1 VLFVCLRGGSGSW
14 TRPEPPIRFLPIVH
28 RPTMIAEDYDLPIG
42 SPGRYSSIRGI
53 KGSEPCLISYHWK
66 FDKADNYGL
75 RQVYYGHIIS
85 HKNGQVS
92 IVRPSPKWSKL
103 LSKDVMHGWEDA
115 TTRYTMSSNYILRSY
130 DYNMPKSKLRDLRKA
145 VNPSV
150 QHHLPVPQSQEP
162 ITWMTT
168 ASCLNIRDTVRT
180 HTSYSRIYGAVLF
193 FIVGMYTA
201 GCNVSAMPVF
211 LLPCVLVIA
220 MLLRVQRQCV
230 YICNDD
236 GKFVPWFEKKQSNI
250 PKAGSGLFAATDFK
264 LDQVI
269 SKYLG
274 ERTTNVEKKNRWLEH
289 PTRKQYIY
297 QIGNIW
303 VAPRIVCE
311 PNQLEDLLFAHYM
324 NHSDSP
330 NCQVDGNTGCVHTMY
345 SIETGEELTI
355 NYNNSSSKEY

>member
-1 VLFVCLRGGSGSW
+1 
-14 TRPEPPIRFLPIVH
+14 
-28 RPTMIAEDYDLPIG
+28 
-42 SPGRYSSIRGI
+42 
-53 KGSEPCLISYHWK
+53 
-66 FDKADNYGL
+66 
-75 RQVYYGHIIS
+75 
-85 HKNGQVS
+85 
-92 IVRPSPKWSKL
+92 
-103 LSKDVMHGWEDA
+103 
-115 TTRYTMSSNYILRSY
+115 
-130 DYNMPKSKLRDLRKA
+130 
-145 VNPSV
+145 
-150 QHHLPVPQSQEP
+150 
-162 ITWMTT
+162 
-168 ASCLNIRDTVRT
+168 
-180 HTSYSRIYGAVLF
+180 
-193 FIVGMYTA
+193 
-201 GCNVSAMPVF
+201 MPVF